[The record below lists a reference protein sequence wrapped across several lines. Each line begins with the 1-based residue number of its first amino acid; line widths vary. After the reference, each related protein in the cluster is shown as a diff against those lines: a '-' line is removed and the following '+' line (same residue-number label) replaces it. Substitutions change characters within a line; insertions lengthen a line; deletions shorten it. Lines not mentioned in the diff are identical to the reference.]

1 MKKRFA
7 MFGVVMALAL
17 ATVVVQAQEDKGFQS
32 GPFTLSP
39 FAGLEGTYD
48 SNISRASSNEESD
61 FYFQSALGLNIGLQD
76 ELFKANLLGFGA
88 NRSYIDNTDLNFSSV
103 GETLNLAFGTS
114 DSLTVDLLQSCR
126 LVEDRDSYGPLVDV
140 GGMAPDAFLDAD
152 ARSRREVVEAGA
164 SVNAVLTDKIDARA
178 AYRFNRTD
186 YDSKNLFDL
195 TGHGVQAA
203 AEYSVTDKS
212 AATVT
217 LIGSL
222 QESDEVDG
230 EAQYSAARF
239 GGSTRGTDRL
249 LLNAGAGVQHLDRP
263 EGGETEQ
270 GFHYDAN
277 AQWVA
282 TDKTVIRVESR
293 NGLQLSSVFRAN
305 AVDYSVFRLGVSYR
319 MRPSITLSAN
329 TVYRIDDYIDPV
341 QNADGQL
348 VNRKDKGV
356 SVYLRADCRMPLKPI
371 RLFAQVNHEAM
382 DSTAR
387 DYDVSGASVGLN
399 IEY

>member
-1 MKKRFA
+1 MKKRYAF
-7 MFGVVMALAL
+7 FGVVVALVL
-17 ATVVVQAQEDKGFQS
+17 ATVAVQAQEDSGIQS

-39 FAGLEGTYD
+39 FAGVDGTYD

-61 FYFQSALGLNIGLQD
+61 FYFQSSLGLNIGLQD
-76 ELFKANLLGFGA
+76 ERFKANLLGFGA
-88 NRSYIDNTDLNFSSV
+88 NRSYIDHTDLNFSSV

-114 DSLTVDLLQSCR
+114 DSLTVDFLQSYR
-126 LVEDRDSYGPLVDV
+126 VVEDRDSYGPSSDF

-152 ARSRREVVEAGA
+152 VRSRREVVEAGSA
-164 SVNAVLTDKIDARA
+164 VNAALSDKIDARA

-186 YDSKNLFDL
+186 FDNENLFDL
-195 TGHGVQAA
+195 TGNGAQAA
-203 AEYSVTDKS
+203 VAYRVTDRS

-217 LIGSL
+217 LIGGL
-222 QESDEVDG
+222 QDSDEVDG

-239 GGSTRGTDRL
+239 GGRTRGTERL
-249 LLNAGAGVQHLDRP
+249 VLNAGVGVQHLNRP

-277 AQWVA
+277 AAWVA
-282 TDKTVIRVESR
+282 TDKTVILVESR

-305 AVDYSVFRLGVSYR
+305 AVDYSVFRFGVSYR

-329 TVYRIDDYIDPV
+329 TVFRIDDYSDPV

-348 VNRKDKGV
+348 VNRKDEGA
-356 SVYLRADCRMPLKPI
+356 SIYLRADCRMPLKPI
-371 RLFAQVNHEAM
+371 RLFAQVNHEEM

-387 DYDVSGASVGLN
+387 DYKVSGASLGMN